1 MPEATDTIA
10 HVAADTLPD
19 PASMHIIMT
28 RPRSETPRGTSV
40 QDDTGASSWVIL
52 ALVILFVLVAGRF
65 HGNIRFTGSL
75 LRELT
80 EGPGRKTMFDDT
92 MRETTF
98 MTMLNLLTIA
108 SGGVILWQFT
118 GCHFMPDVL
127 HGPEML
133 FNLGVCCALV
143 AGLYLCRR
151 GICWA
156 IGRIF
161 STPELTRG
169 WMRSYSASTGLLCFI
184 LFPLALTGMFYP
196 SGLSLLLIPSLVA
209 YALSRVLFSIK
220 GYRIFS
226 AERVSYIGFLYY
238 LCSVEII
245 PVVFTCVA
253 ATHLCR
259 P

>member
-169 WMRSYSASTGLLCFI
+169 WMRSYSASTGLLH
-184 LFPLALTGMFYP
+184 LFY
-196 SGLSLLLIPSLVA
+196 
-209 YALSRVLFSIK
+209 
-220 GYRIFS
+220 
-226 AERVSYIGFLYY
+226 FLHN
-238 LCSVEII
+238 I
-245 PVVFTCVA
+245 PVMA
-253 ATHLCR
+253 
-259 P
+259 